1 MLRFKE
7 YINEARI
14 YEPKYV
20 AGDPFTLNHRTPNAV
35 HKALKGGNY
44 QPGSVFT
51 KSIEEPTIV
60 YGKGNTSVTLE
71 DEKGNIIKVSGTKSS
86 LNAAFNKGDG
96 KGGGTMQAADW
107 EEVITIAHNMSL
119 DDQTTI
125 DEAATAGDIKL
136 PIKPKILSKINGK
149 VNHGKNIVDKVK
161 LPEKIM
167 KHYGRGTGSPS
178 TLWKKTFKDADV
190 KMNPKSMTPKTD
202 MYIGDMRISLK
213 QSGGSQLMS
222 GYKGDTMGVL
232 AAAYNKAIK
241 DREGQA
247 ELLEGLKQTFNY
259 MYDDVKNNFSKSQD
273 VGAGSKEITKKAKKI
288 KETGKGKLDDI
299 EKAVMETVQKGK
311 AVQTHVRQIME
322 QHPLVKKYA
331 VEEAMT
337 GNMKFS
343 DITPKSNWLMV
354 FSPDGAGTHIDKIDN
369 KLVDTYAS
377 KVSWSVGFKSA
388 GGRGALSL
396 RGILQDEYE
405 PTTTMKQIISEA
417 WDEIGEDRIYLSE
430 GLWDKVKDTAKRASN
445 WVKEKALKV
454 LKMLWDKIVNKILT
468 LLQNGFEWIKKI
480 FGWQP
485 VLKSVSNPYFV

>member
-1 MLRFKE
+1 
-7 YINEARI
+7 
-14 YEPKYV
+14 
-20 AGDPFTLNHRTPNAV
+20 
-35 HKALKGGNY
+35 
-44 QPGSVFT
+44 
-51 KSIEEPTIV
+51 
-60 YGKGNTSVTLE
+60 
-71 DEKGNIIKVSGTKSS
+71 
-86 LNAAFNKGDG
+86 
-96 KGGGTMQAADW
+96 
-107 EEVITIAHNMSL
+107 
-119 DDQTTI
+119 
-125 DEAATAGDIKL
+125 
-136 PIKPKILSKINGK
+136 
-149 VNHGKNIVDKVK
+149 
-161 LPEKIM
+161 
-167 KHYGRGTGSPS
+167 
-178 TLWKKTFKDADV
+178 
-190 KMNPKSMTPKTD
+190 
-202 MYIGDMRISLK
+202 
-213 QSGGSQLMS
+213 MS

-430 GLWDKVKDTAKRASN
+430 GLWDEVKDTAKRRLD

>member
-125 DEAATAGDIKL
+125 DEAATSGDIKL

-167 KHYGRGTGSPS
+167 KHYGRGTGTPS
-178 TLWKKTFKDADV
+178 TLWKETFKEADI

-202 MYIGDMRISLK
+202 IYIGDMRISLK
-213 QSGGSQLMS
+213 QAGGSQLMS

-232 AAAYNKAIK
+232 TAAYNKAMK
-241 DREGQA
+241 DKKVDTS
-247 ELLEGLKQTFNY
+247 GLKKSFDF
-259 MYDDVKNNFSKSQD
+259 MYNDVKDNFSKSQG
-273 VGAGSKEITKKAKKI
+273 VGAGSKEIAAKVKA
-288 KETGKGKLDDI
+288 GKTLDDI
-299 EKAVMETVQKGK
+299 EKAVMETVRKGQGVQNHIRWILSEHP
-311 AVQTHVRQIME
+311 AV
-322 QHPLVKKYA
+322 KYYA
-331 VEEAMT
+331 IEEAMT

-343 DITPKSNWLMV
+343 DKTSKSNYLMV
-354 FSPDGAGTHIDKIDN
+354 FSPGAEGTHIDKIDDKIIN
-369 KLVDTYAS
+369 SY
-377 KVSWSVGFKSA
+377 VSSTTFSVGIKSA

-396 RGILQDEYE
+396 RGIVKDEYE

-430 GLWDKVKDTAKRASN
+430 GLWDKVKDTAKRGLDWA
-445 WVKEKALKV
+445 KEKALKV